1 MTWLD
6 GSRVQGLGFRVGCCL
21 GFRILGLGFRV
32 GCCLGV
38 RVWGSRMRVEGGLLF
53 RI

>member
-6 GSRVQGLGFRVGCCL
+6 GSRVQGLGFRAGCFL

-32 GCCLGV
+32 GCGLGV
-38 RVWGSRMRVEGGLLF
+38 RV
-53 RI
+53 